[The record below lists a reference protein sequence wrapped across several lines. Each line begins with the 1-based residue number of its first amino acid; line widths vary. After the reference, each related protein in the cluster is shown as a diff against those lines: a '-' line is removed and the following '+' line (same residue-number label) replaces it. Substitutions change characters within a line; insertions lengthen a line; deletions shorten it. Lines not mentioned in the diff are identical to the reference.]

1 MSESSLS
8 VVIKDSGPKLSKPNI
23 IVGVPESGLVG
34 TITCSYLMEQ
44 LKLPERGFIDSD
56 LLPQVMIVHN
66 SAATY
71 PIHIF
76 GKDDLVVVLS
86 EVPLP
91 PYASLAVAK
100 EIASWAKSLK
110 ANVVIGVTGAPS
122 KTRDES
128 HGEGKPT
135 VVGVGNT
142 ESSLVSLKSSGV
154 LPFEDGI
161 ISGFYA
167 NLLKHCNANGQSSI
181 TLLAESLSQFPDPAA
196 AASIIEVLGKLLSL
210 SLDAQPLLKESEEI
224 RLKSREL
231 MTETQLAAQPGGR
244 PPSAYR

>member
-1 MSESSLS
+1 MSESALS

-56 LLPQVMIVHN
+56 LVPQVMIVHN
-66 SAATY
+66 STATY

-76 GKDDLVVVLS
+76 GKDQLVVVLS

-91 PYASLAVAK
+91 PYASLEVAK
-100 EIASWAKSLK
+100 KIASWAKSLK

-142 ESSLVSLKSSGV
+142 ESSLASLKSSGA

-167 NLLKHCNANGQSSI
+167 NLLKHCNANGQSNI

-196 AASIIEVLGKLLSL
+196 AASIIEVLSKLLSL

-231 MTETQLAAQPGGR
+231 MAQTQMAAQPGGR
-244 PPSAYR
+244 SPSAYR

>member
-1 MSESSLS
+1 
-8 VVIKDSGPKLSKPNI
+8 
-23 IVGVPESGLVG
+23 
-34 TITCSYLMEQ
+34 
-44 LKLPERGFIDSD
+44 
-56 LLPQVMIVHN
+56 MIVHH
-66 SAATY
+66 SAVTY

-76 GKDDLVVVLS
+76 GKDNLVVVLS

-91 PYASLAVAK
+91 PYASLEVAK

-122 KTRDES
+122 KARDES

-142 ESSLVSLKSSGV
+142 ETSLAVLKSSGA

-167 NLLKHCNANGQSSI
+167 NLLKHCNSNGQSSI

-231 MTETQLAAQPGGR
+231 MAETQLAAQPGGR

>member
-1 MSESSLS
+1 MSESSLR
-8 VVIKDSGPKLSKPNI
+8 VVIKDSGPKLSKPSI

-76 GKDDLVVVLS
+76 GKASLVVILS

-91 PYASLAVAK
+91 PYASLEVAK

-110 ANVVIGVTGAPS
+110 ASVVIGVTGAPS
-122 KTRDES
+122 KTRDEA

-135 VVGVGNT
+135 VVGVGNN
-142 ESSLVSLKSSGV
+142 ESALADLKSSGV
-154 LPFEDGI
+154 LPFEDGV

-167 NLLKHCNANGQSSI
+167 NLMKHCNSNGQSNV

-196 AASIIEVLGKLLSL
+196 AASIIEVLSKLLSL
-210 SLDAQPLLKESEEI
+210 SVDAQPLLKESEEI

-231 MTETQLAAQPGGR
+231 MAQTQMASQPGSR